1 MAAELL
7 INIDVPDLEAATRF
21 YVEVL
26 ELRVGR
32 RLGGAAIE
40 LLGAAVPIYLLLKAE
55 GSAALPHS
63 SGSARGKTER
73 SYHRHWTPV
82 HIDISVTD
90 IDRARDRA
98 LLAGARAEGP
108 VSDHAWGRMAL
119 MADPFGH
126 GFCLLQFNADGY
138 DAIAG

>member
-7 INIDVPDLEAATRF
+7 LNIDVPDLEAARRF

-32 RLGGAAIE
+32 RLGDAAIE

-55 GSAALPHS
+55 GSAALPQG
-63 SGSARGKTER
+63 SGPAQSHAER
-73 SYHRHWTPV
+73 SYRRHWTPV

-119 MADPFGH
+119 LADPFGH
-126 GFCLLQFNADGY
+126 GFCLLQFNAHGY
-138 DAIAG
+138 DAIAD